1 MGLTPL
7 LTTRLEISA
16 VLAVV
21 VVGVIALKE
30 HDAKIKEQAVA
41 QAVVDT
47 AKKDQATYAQQV
59 SDLAK
64 QMADRDAAYQQQMRA
79 LDTRLQQA
87 QSPGQIATLAAQVM
101 GLKQPIQI
109 IQPAPTAEN
118 PHPAPVAE
126 VSTLDA
132 PQVKAYVQQC
142 EECKLNISKATA
154 DAADRQAQ
162 ANLAQLQIDS
172 LKKENTALVVQ
183 AKGGTVLKRT
193 LKILKVA
200 ACATAGG
207 AAGGASGKGAIP
219 AAIGAGAGAV
229 ACSLF

>member
-1 MGLTPL
+1 MLPL
-7 LTTRLEISA
+7 LKTKLEAGAIIG
-16 VLAVV
+16 LVV
-21 VVGVIALKE
+21 IGGIALHE
-30 HDAKIKEQAVA
+30 HDSKIREQAVA

-47 AKKDQATYAQQV
+47 QTKLQQTYAQQV

-142 EECKLNISKATA
+142 EECKLNLSKATA

-162 ANLAQLQIDS
+162 AALAQKQITSLQT
-172 LKKENTALVVQ
+172 KNAALVVQ